1 MFDSS
6 LRADEIGVAI
16 YKQQQ
21 NNIQAQTLESFAS
34 VLEFGLLYFGFSLES
49 TYLLFYIF

>member
-34 VLEFGLLYFGFSLES
+34 VFRIWAFVFLALLES
-49 TYLLFYIF
+49 ALLSL